1 MANRDSVFSF
11 IGGSEPFG
19 DLIEASMLAYRH
31 TEFIFVS
38 IFNWPLA
45 TRDVTSWN
53 SPAYMKTSI
62 SSLNLSKLL
71 LEGKAV
77 EGFALNEHPRCIEK
91 LIEDAHAALTIVESL
106 RAQASYFPQRM
117 HFIEL
122 QAVESQ
128 PALTPVPEV
137 SAIPTIPAVAA
148 VPSMPVVLP
157 GAVAA
162 PASSPL
168 AEHLA
173 PITADALDVREGNA
187 TALPTDL
194 PAVVSEPEIS
204 APLVAQAPEGVE
216 DSTHDAAPELPSVEA
231 PTQVSTPLPAASSTT
246 TGDEPESAKTP
257 ESAKQPSAEPLNKE
271 APQSDPQ
278 EKPAAGAEVKTDIPA
293 NTPPANENT
302 APSAKPTEAQT
313 GFARWT
319 EEEDARLTN
328 GFGAEGKNIGELA
341 QAHNRSYR
349 AIALRLLKLNQITQA
364 QCDTLILHWNTA
376 NRQRH

>member
-1 MANRDSVFSF
+1 
-11 IGGSEPFG
+11 
-19 DLIEASMLAYRH
+19 MLAYRH

-53 SPAYMKTSI
+53 SPVYMKTSI

-77 EGFALNEHPRCIEK
+77 EGFALSEHPRCIEK

-122 QAVESQ
+122 HAVESQ
-128 PALTPVPEV
+128 LALAPVAEM
-137 SAIPTIPAVAA
+137 SATPTIPAVADA
-148 VPSMPVVLP
+148 PSMPAVSP
-157 GAVAA
+157 DAVAA

-168 AEHLA
+168 AEPLA
-173 PITADALDVREGNA
+173 PITADALAAPEGNA
-187 TALPTDL
+187 TVLPTEM
-194 PAVVSEPEIS
+194 PVVVSEPEIS
-204 APLVAQAPEGVE
+204 TPLVVQAPKGTEESTLEAAPKLPRIEAAAQVSAPLSE
-216 DSTHDAAPELPSVEA
+216 
-231 PTQVSTPLPAASSTT
+231 ASSTT
-246 TGDEPESAKTP
+246 TGDEPESGKTP
-257 ESAKQPSAEPLNKE
+257 ESTHQPSDEPLSKQT
-271 APQSDPQ
+271 PQADPQ
-278 EKPAAGAEVKTDIPA
+278 EKPAASVEVKTD
-293 NTPPANENT
+293 TPANENT
-302 APSAKPTEAQT
+302 TPSAKPAEAQT